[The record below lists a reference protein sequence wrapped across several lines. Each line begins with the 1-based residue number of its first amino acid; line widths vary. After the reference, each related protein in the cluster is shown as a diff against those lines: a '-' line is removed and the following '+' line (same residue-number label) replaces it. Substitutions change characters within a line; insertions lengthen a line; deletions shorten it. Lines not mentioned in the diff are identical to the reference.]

1 MLMPSFNNLQLIV
14 RYPHPASRFSLALV
28 GQAYMSVYIASFFT
42 NTNQDIH
49 AEPLMG
55 AGTVPSRIHA
65 LARAQALHSALLLL
79 RAESYLCVRYS
90 VVSLL

>member
-1 MLMPSFNNLQLIV
+1 M
-14 RYPHPASRFSLALV
+14 
-28 GQAYMSVYIASFFT
+28 GVYIASLFT

-55 AGTVPSRIHA
+55 AGTAPSHIHA
-65 LARAQALHSALLLL
+65 LVRPQPRRSALLLL